1 VCSLEG
7 RALKGMEDDDIQND
21 QWFYVVGEEVPI

>member
-7 RALKGMEDDDIQND
+7 RALKGMEDDIQND